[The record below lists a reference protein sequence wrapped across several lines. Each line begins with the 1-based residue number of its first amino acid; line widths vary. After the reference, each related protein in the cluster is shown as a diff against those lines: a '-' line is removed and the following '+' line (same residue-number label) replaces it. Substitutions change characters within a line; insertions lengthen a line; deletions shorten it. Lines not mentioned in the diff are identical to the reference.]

1 MVISTDPLN
10 LAMRSAWNINEKEV
24 PTKENSKLS
33 SKNLLARGIYSFV
46 VWEFYYCPP
55 IHAYILKAEHFGT
68 IRANCIPYSY
78 KHST

>member
-46 VWEFYYCPP
+46 VW
-55 IHAYILKAEHFGT
+55 
-68 IRANCIPYSY
+68 
-78 KHST
+78 